1 MNNEEAL
8 LNTTEETETSEE
20 TTSPPKRRTPRIWTD
35 DPMITG
41 VADCEPDI
49 VNSDL
54 MWLKENHAD
63 INLSNIT
70 DTGKTVINDN
80 VLVDND
86 NVLVDNDTIIKD
98 DEGKLKASN
107 VGNVRLQT
115 YIRGESTYDSAL
127 QKWVWTVDHD
137 FGHSHLITQWY
148 DLEGHMLWGSPY
160 QVTDTQII
168 IHSNKE
174 IEAGTTVL
182 VVLG

>member
-1 MNNEEAL
+1 MARKKSINNEEEL
-8 LNTTEETETSEE
+8 LNTTEETETPEE
-20 TTSPPKRRTPRIWTD
+20 PTSPPKRRTPRTWTD

-41 VADCEPDI
+41 VSDCEPDI
-49 VNSDL
+49 VNSNL

-70 DTGKTVINDN
+70 DAGKTVINDN

-86 NVLVDNDTIIKD
+86 TIVKDNN
-98 DEGKLKASN
+98 GKLKAST
-107 VGNVRLQT
+107 VGNVRIQT
-115 YIRGESTYDSAL
+115 YTRGESTYDSAL

-148 DLEGHMLWGSPY
+148 DLKGHMLWGSPY
-160 QVTDTQII
+160 RVTDTQII
-168 IHSNKE
+168 VHSNTE
-174 IEAGTTVL
+174 IEAGTTIL